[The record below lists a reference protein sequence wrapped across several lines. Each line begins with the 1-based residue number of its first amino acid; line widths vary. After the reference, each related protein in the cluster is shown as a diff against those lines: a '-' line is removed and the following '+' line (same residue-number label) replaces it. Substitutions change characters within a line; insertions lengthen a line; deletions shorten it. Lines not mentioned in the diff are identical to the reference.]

1 MKRLLR
7 STAGLLAA
15 LAVAGAALAQGGTA
29 LIYTSVPQNLI
40 DVLEA
45 AFERDNP
52 GYQLD
57 VFRGGTAAILARV
70 SAERQA
76 GAIAA
81 DLIWVADPSEI
92 IALKQE
98 GLLLEHSSAETE
110 ALPAAFRDPDNQYF
124 AGRVLGIVIAYNT
137 LMVDG
142 ANAPQGWRDLLDP
155 RFQGQTGF
163 PTPAN
168 SGASMV
174 TIGALLASE
183 DFGEEFIAELGANGM
198 RQLRNNGDA
207 AQMTATGEVHA
218 SIGLDFQIRG
228 LKEQGSPIDYV
239 YPADGAV
246 FIPSPMAIFNT
257 SENQDAARAFVD
269 YILSQEGQQ
278 VLVEEANFIPVRDD
292 VTGPQG
298 APAADISQLEI
309 DPDFIAENRERIL
322 ELYESNISP

>member
-1 MKRLLR
+1 VKRLLR
-7 STAGLLAA
+7 SATVLLGA
-15 LAVAGAALAQGGTA
+15 LAITGAALAQGGTA

-52 GYQLD
+52 GYQLE
-57 VFRGGTAAILARV
+57 VFRGGTAAILARI
-70 SAERQA
+70 SAEREA
-76 GAIAA
+76 GRIAA

-92 IALKQE
+92 IALKEE

-110 ALPAAFRDPDNQYF
+110 ALPASFRDPDNQYF

-137 LMVDG
+137 LVVDE
-142 ANAPQGWRDLLDP
+142 ADAPQGWRDLLGP

-174 TIGALLASE
+174 TIGALLDS
-183 DFGEEFIAELGANGM
+183 DQFGEEFITDLGANGM

-207 AQMTATGEVHA
+207 AQMTATGEIHA

-228 LKEQGSPIDYV
+228 LKDQGSPVEYV

-246 FIPSPMAIFNT
+246 FIPSPMAIFNS
-257 SENQDAARAFVD
+257 SENQDAAKRFVD
-269 YILSQEGQQ
+269 YILSREGQQ

-292 VTGPQG
+292 VDGPEG
-298 APAADISQLEI
+298 APSGDLTQLDI
-309 DPDFIAENRERIL
+309 DPDFIAENRKRIL
-322 ELYESNISP
+322 ELFESNIRP